1 MKGPLPH
8 PIDTTESSWTL
19 ETTPHPPGKEI
30 SLHLDKINKVNWWAH
45 VVTSAPAIDVTK
57 ITPES
62 SKLSDLDGPTRA
74 MVEKMMVEQREKEAA
89 EAGAAAGVGVGGN
102 SEEVK
107 KREILRRF
115 QEQHPEM
122 DFSKAQIG

>member
-74 MVEKMMVEQREKEAA
+74 MVEKMMVEQREKEA
-89 EAGAAAGVGVGGN
+89 GAAAGVN
-102 SEEVK
+102 SEEAK
-107 KREILRRF
+107 KREILERF

-122 DFSKAQIG
+122 DFSKAQIN

>member
-8 PIDTTESSWTL
+8 PIDTSESSWTL

-30 SLHLDKINKVNWWAH
+30 SLHLDKINKVNWWPH

-74 MVEKMMVEQREKEAA
+74 MVEKMMVEQREKEA
-89 EAGAAAGVGVGGN
+89 GAAAGVN
-102 SEEVK
+102 SEEAK
-107 KREILRRF
+107 KREILERF

-122 DFSKAQIG
+122 DFSKAQIN

>member
-19 ETTPHPPGKEI
+19 ETTPYPPGKEI

-45 VVTSAPAIDVTK
+45 VVTSAPRIDVTK

-62 SKLSDLDGPTRA
+62 SKLSDLDGQTRA

-89 EAGAAAGVGVGGN
+89 AAGVGAGAGGN
-102 SEEVK
+102 SEEAK
-107 KREILRRF
+107 KREILKRF

-122 DFSKAQIG
+122 DFSKAQMG